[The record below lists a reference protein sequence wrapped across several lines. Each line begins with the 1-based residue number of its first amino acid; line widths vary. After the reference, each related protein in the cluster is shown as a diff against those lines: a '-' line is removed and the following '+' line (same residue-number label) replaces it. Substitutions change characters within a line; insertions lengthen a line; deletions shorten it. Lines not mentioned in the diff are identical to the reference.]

1 VPCLVSG
8 SGRRRVASATG
19 RSGVILQ
26 GASTTTTSVDSR
38 TAHGSPLTTPPR
50 DAAATRP
57 GRWWF
62 WLRLAIVCGLVAT
75 LIGGA
80 VHLIVRAA
88 GTAIDEP
95 ALNESSGLV
104 ASHLNPGVFWSH
116 NDSGRVAELFAFT
129 ADGQAVATLT
139 MPGVRVRD
147 WEDLAIGQDADGR
160 AFGALYIGDIGD
172 NGGGRD
178 NVSVFRLPEPD
189 LSTVVPG
196 EPVALT
202 VMDAERYELVYDDG
216 PGDAETLM
224 VDPRDGAILVVKKT
238 MDETAPLYRADLPRD
253 GTVTTLVRQSDV
265 AIPGLLGLTRL
276 ATGGAISPSADRVVV
291 RTYVAAWW
299 WPVAPGQSIADAMTA
314 IPSRLSLPA
323 MRQGEAIA
331 FSADGQTLYVTSEGS
346 PALLGSIPAPAAP
359 GSPDL

>member
-1 VPCLVSG
+1 MIRL
-8 SGRRRVASATG
+8 RQWRY
-19 RSGVILQ
+19 
-26 GASTTTTSVDSR
+26 
-38 TAHGSPLTTPPR
+38 
-50 DAAATRP
+50 
-57 GRWWF
+57 

-75 LIGGA
+75 LIGGG

-88 GTAIDEP
+88 GTAIEEP

-129 ADGQAVATLT
+129 ADGQAVATMT

-147 WEDLAIGQDADGR
+147 WEDLSIGPDAEGR
-160 AFGALYIGDIGD
+160 ASGALYVGDIGD

-178 NVSVFRLPEPD
+178 DVSVFRLSEPD
-189 LSTVVPG
+189 LSSIVPG
-196 EPVALT
+196 EPVDLT
-202 VMDAERYELVYDDG
+202 ATDVERFDLVYDDG

-224 VDPRDGAILVVKKT
+224 VDPRDGSILVVKKT
-238 MDETAPLYRADLPRD
+238 MDETAPLYQATLRAD
-253 GTVTTLVRQSDV
+253 GAMTTLVRRTDV

-276 ATGGAISPSADRVVV
+276 VTGGSISSTVDRVVL

-299 WPVAPGQSIADAMTA
+299 WPVAPGQSIADAMTT

-346 PALLGSIPAPAAP
+346 PALLGSVPAPTTDGP
-359 GSPDL
+359 